1 MSILPILLWP
11 DPRLSQPCAPVKDD
25 EDLRAL
31 IADMFDT
38 MYDAPGRGLAGPQVG
53 ALKRVF
59 VMDAGWKDG
68 TPTPRACINPH
79 ILSTA
84 DTQATGAEGCL
95 SVPGVEARV
104 SRPTSVNIGYA
115 DENGQ
120 NQRVALTGAEA
131 RVALHEMDHLD
142 GRMHFDH
149 LSPQA
154 RDGLLSEYESARR

>member
-1 MSILPILLWP
+1 MSVLPILLWP
-11 DPRLSQPCAPVKDD
+11 DARLSQPCAPVQEG

-53 ALKRVF
+53 VLKRVF

-79 ILSTA
+79 ILSSA
-84 DTQATGAEGCL
+84 ETQATGAEGCL

-104 SRPTSVNIGYA
+104 SRPTELRMGYT
-115 DENGQ
+115 DENGEER
-120 NQRVALTGAEA
+120 RVALSGAEA
-131 RVALHEMDHLD
+131 RVALHEIDHLD

-149 LSPQA
+149 LSPA
-154 RDGLLSEYESARR
+154 ERDGLLSDYEAARG